1 MFDVGWQELFLI
13 AVVALIVVG
22 PKDLPHVLRGV
33 SRFVTKARAMSREF
47 QSGLAEMAREAELDE
62 IKRKVQRAAQF
73 DPAEELKKS
82 IDPTGKLS
90 ADFDPAEFNRKL
102 KESVEG
108 GPPTRPAVPR
118 VDTAVDPVVD
128 TAVDPAVATVP
139 AAVPAEAPPPPA
151 ADPPAAAGVTDPAP
165 PADSPAPAAATPP
178 GR

>member
-82 IDPTGKLS
+82 VDPTGKLS

-118 VDTAVDPVVD
+118 VDTAVDP
-128 TAVDPAVATVP
+128 AVDAAVATVP
-139 AAVPAEAPPPPA
+139 AAVPADAPPPPA

-165 PADSPAPAAATPP
+165 PADPPAPAAATAP